1 MLCEHSTID
10 LKVVLHKKEDIV
22 KAYYSKPSDAPGSGG
37 GSGSC
42 FSGSGSGWLVRSC
55 CSGSGSGSSCSSSSS
70 SGNSSGSSSSS
81 SRSSSSSNSSSGL
94 YGVLFSVV
102 IKGLPFSTSQL
113 TNKGQPTHQPTTN
126 QQKTL
131 ANASK
136 PILNAFSR
144 QQSVVALFSLL

>member
-1 MLCEHSTID
+1 
-10 LKVVLHKKEDIV
+10 
-22 KAYYSKPSDAPGSGG
+22 
-37 GSGSC
+37 
-42 FSGSGSGWLVRSC
+42 
-55 CSGSGSGSSCSSSSS
+55 
-70 SGNSSGSSSSS
+70 
-81 SRSSSSSNSSSGL
+81 L
-94 YGVLFSVV
+94 YGVLFPVG

-144 QQSVVALFSLL
+144 QQSVVALLSLLLLNFSQFAKQGTRHVVLAQVTLMCAKRQMARFFG

>member
-1 MLCEHSTID
+1 
-10 LKVVLHKKEDIV
+10 
-22 KAYYSKPSDAPGSGG
+22 
-37 GSGSC
+37 
-42 FSGSGSGWLVRSC
+42 
-55 CSGSGSGSSCSSSSS
+55 
-70 SGNSSGSSSSS
+70 
-81 SRSSSSSNSSSGL
+81 
-94 YGVLFSVV
+94 LFSVG